1 MLSNVKMVIYFRY
14 DQILETAL
22 LKALSRKSSKSYGQD
37 KLPFLHYLTSCP
49 VLHICRLYPMLVV
62 VSLLIFE
69 TLLIF
74 SKIEM
79 SKVNNKSKFTYWRK
93 DYG

>member
-37 KLPFLHYLTSCP
+37 KLPTYPKKVVGLKWLENIKST
-49 VLHICRLYPMLVV
+49 LYA
-62 VSLLIFE
+62 
-69 TLLIF
+69 T
-74 SKIEM
+74 
-79 SKVNNKSKFTYWRK
+79 NNRK
-93 DYG
+93 LAHK